1 MGLTIMRAGA
11 RGWAFVRTLRG
22 LALALAAGS
31 MLGAAPAAWAQ
42 EKPPVPSAAPA
53 RAGAPATAKPGDAV
67 PSDPRSDAAPSAEP
81 NPAAIPIPEAR
92 PEPAPGDTAPAGS
105 ETPASR
111 APVPETKPGAPL
123 SEEAKPAEPGGQA
136 PSPAEDAKPAPS
148 ADKPAEPTKEAPAAE
163 PQPQPAYVPP
173 DKARTEPEPGAPA
186 VPDMAVTPAQTV
198 EAAAA
203 VEDAVACEKEL
214 KARGAEF
221 TVGETIA
228 EGECGVLRP
237 VSLMKLSSG
246 VKVSPGTTFL
256 CRTALAL
263 DIWVSEGVVPA
274 AKEEFDGA
282 KVKALGHASTYSC
295 RARASESRIS
305 EHSRGSAIDIAA
317 FEFGNGRSV
326 PVEATQPGTAED
338 RFAAKIRRAAC
349 GPFRTVLGPGTDN
362 DHGTHLH
369 LDIAARSNDSTYCR

>member
-1 MGLTIMRAGA
+1 MGLTIMRAEA

-31 MLGAAPAAWAQ
+31 MLGAAPAARAQ

-53 RAGAPATAKPGDAV
+53 RAGTPATVNLGSAATGDPRGDA
-67 PSDPRSDAAPSAEP
+67 AAPAEP
-81 NPAAIPIPEAR
+81 NPATVPIPEAR
-92 PEPAPGDTAPAGS
+92 PEPAPADTAPTGS
-105 ETPASR
+105 ETPAPQ
-111 APVPETKPGAPL
+111 APVPEIRPNAPP
-123 SEEAKPAEPGGQA
+123 SEKAKPAEPGEKTQT
-136 PSPAEDAKPAPS
+136 PAESAKPAPG
-148 ADKPAEPTKEAPAAE
+148 ADKPADPGKEAPAAE

-173 DKARTEPEPGAPA
+173 DRARTEPEPGAPA
-186 VPDMAVTPAQTV
+186 VPEMAVTPAQTV

-237 VSLMKLSSG
+237 VSLTKLSSG

-282 KVKALGHASTYSC
+282 KVTALGHASTYSC

-305 EHSRGSAIDIAA
+305 EHSRGSAIDIAT
-317 FEFGNGRSV
+317 FELGNGKSV
-326 PVEATQPGTAED
+326 PVEATEPGTAED

-369 LDIAARSNDSTYCR
+369 LDIAARSHDSTYCR